1 MAYQKS
7 TSFSGFRKRTAQDD
21 SKQYKDLAKNLE
33 AENTKTLK
41 DFQTA
46 AAAQIT
52 EMGRVSKLEAAA
64 DTYELNN
71 LRKFSQELDGFL
83 DSAVKNVVKP
93 VFDAQMQE
101 GINQGIL
108 AQQGDPGALEKVR
121 LNDLQEL
128 ELEQRSN
135 KIVEETEFETE
146 RIKDKYTEDL
156 KNDLRTEYRLLNLK
170 KQNSNFARG
179 YRKGMLMEAA
189 TGWDAYRDSVLT
201 DSSNYDIQGM
211 EVEHNG
217 ERYRIGDY
225 YKIKDQEIRDKILA
239 AVQADY
245 ISKEGNGFSKFLV
258 NKHLI
263 NPVIERTNLFQQ
275 KEFQKEQVELAQ
287 ERLNDLKVKFE
298 NNFENLETDVGEAQA
313 VAVIQH
319 ALNIL
324 PSTMKMAGVEGS
336 YNQAAKAKL
345 IEMLTDKGSFL
356 YNGSLANQD
365 DQNDILDF
373 FEKPLFYVKG
383 ISKME
388 GNTMK
393 LSSLS
398 DLMAG
403 AINREQLQSAM
414 LAAQYDR
421 AAKEIEGKK
430 INLKQTLEN
439 INIQFKGDPNG
450 KALALNQVMNENYG
464 KYWAKNILSN
474 NIDGYEGLEPYDED
488 QSVQVLLELEKK
500 FNVGDEESQKYGI
513 IPLSSI
519 NLERIDPAVLA
530 AYIEDG
536 KIGDPYAKEPG
547 AYKKHAGYTESMT
560 ELAKVIFS
568 RNVGNGSLTQADAD
582 LQVENF
588 TDFISPLILST
599 ARGYVATENIT
610 LNEGL
615 DRAASYWK
623 SQLKGY
629 NGQAADGWQAG
640 GVDLEISTDGWVN
653 DSIYKTEA
661 AVIAS
666 PKTIKNKENNKLTQ
680 VAEIFNNTESPNL
693 FETKLFFD
701 KSDISYFA
709 LDNRGD
715 IHPIFHRMSIL
726 SEGGT
731 PPEVIFNQQAKLLEP
746 VTGLDLTQKWDDATQ
761 QRIDAWQELNLNEK
775 KALVSGE
782 TESFNRTIMG
792 VGFFSPYN
800 LMSSMVTT
808 DGKLP
813 LNGEEANLIL
823 NEMGLPAMK
832 FDDLLADPKLLE
844 TVLNGKIRKGLEL
857 TKDLT
862 NNDNIRVRMVAAY
875 MATGD
880 VNNWNSDDYQ
890 MFTAKVLS
898 SYKSGDTSA
907 VEPFFRKFNMNS
919 STFKVD
925 YNINENYMH
934 PEDSV
939 HNEQIANNFEG
950 ITGQLLK
957 LDAEG
962 IPEKFI
968 DVAPIETGVLSGL
981 LQRMVS
987 KNPTRILN
995 PAYVSYTNLKQNLED
1010 KKVIFQQ
1017 LEGKGNI
1024 AFGILSPALAR
1035 TLGTDRYK
1043 EVRKEADELFR
1054 NGKFIKKDDAL
1065 MYVLV
1070 QQPEFSNIAIE
1081 KYKKLSPK
1089 PFLSVEASRYN
1100 VGGDLVGNIAEEDL
1114 ITIRGLVNPFSLK
1127 QGIKNVSFDNAIGGK
1142 VKIRKDA
1149 FPDWKRFFDDAVAN
1163 GHRFGIN
1170 DGYRTNKQQAELLE
1184 EKEKKNLGK
1193 DVKEPRKSNHNAGVS
1208 LDLNWATEADYQWL
1222 LDNYKK
1228 YNLCP
1233 HTGTPTLDMNSGNNP
1248 GEIEAWHWSWDPTG
1262 SCNLER

>member
-33 AENTKTLK
+33 SENAKTIK

-46 AAAQIT
+46 AASQIT
-52 EMGRVSKLEAAA
+52 EMSRISKLEAAA
-64 DTYELNN
+64 DTYELDN
-71 LRKFSQELDGFL
+71 LRKFSKELDGFL
-83 DSAVKNVVKP
+83 DSAITNIVKP

-108 AQQGDPGALEKVR
+108 AQQGDEEALSKVR
-121 LNDLQEL
+121 LNELQEL

-135 KIVEETEFETE
+135 KIVEQTEFETD
-146 RIKDKYTEDL
+146 RIKEKYKNDL
-156 KNDLRTEYRLLNLK
+156 QNDLRTEYRLLNLK
-170 KQNSNFARG
+170 KQNGNFARG

-201 DSSNYDIQGM
+201 DSSNYDIQNM

-225 YKIKDQEIRDKILA
+225 YKIKDQEIRDKMLA
-239 AVQADY
+239 RVQSDY
-245 ISKEGNGFSKFLV
+245 IAKEGNGFSKFLV

-275 KEFQKEQVELAQ
+275 KEFQKEQVELGF
-287 ERLNDLKVKFE
+287 ERLNDLKVKIE
-298 NNFENLETDVGEAQA
+298 NNFANLETDVGEAQA
-313 VAVIQH
+313 VAVVQH

-324 PSTMKMAGVEGS
+324 PSTMKMIGVEGS
-336 YNQAAKAKL
+336 YNTAAKAKL
-345 IEMLTDKGSFL
+345 IEMITDKGSFL

-383 ISKME
+383 VSKME
-388 GNTMK
+388 GNKMV

-403 AINREQLQSAM
+403 AINREELQSAM
-414 LAAQYDR
+414 LTAQYDR

-439 INIQFKGDPNG
+439 INIQYKGQPNE

-488 QSVQVLLELEKK
+488 QSVQVLIELEKK
-500 FNVGDEESQKYGI
+500 FNVGEEKYGI

-536 KIGDPYAKEPG
+536 KIGDPYEKEPG
-547 AYKKHAGYTESMT
+547 AAAKHKAYTEDLT

-588 TDFISPLILST
+588 TDFISPLILSS

-615 DRAASYWK
+615 DLAASYWK

-629 NGQAADGWQAG
+629 NGQAADGWQPG
-640 GVDLEISTDGWVN
+640 TVDLEVGTNGWN
-653 DSIYKTEA
+653 NQSIYKTEA
-661 AVIAS
+661 VAIAS
-666 PKTIKNKENNKLTQ
+666 PKTIALRENNKLAQ
-680 VAEIFNNTESPNL
+680 VKDIFDNTESPNL

-701 KSDISYFA
+701 KNDLSYFE

-715 IHPIFHRMSIL
+715 IHPIFHRMSLL
-726 SEGGT
+726 SEGTT
-731 PPEVIFNQQAKLLEP
+731 PPEVIYNNQAKLLEKT
-746 VTGLDLTQKWDDATQ
+746 TGMKLVKEWDETVQ
-761 QRIDAWQELNLNEK
+761 QRLDAWEELNLNEK

-782 TESFNRTIMG
+782 TEGFNRTLMG

-800 LMSSMVTT
+800 LMASMVTT

-813 LNGEEANLIL
+813 LNGEEANVIL

-844 TVLNGKIRKGLEL
+844 TVLN
-857 TKDLT
+857 
-862 NNDNIRVRMVAAY
+862 
-875 MATGD
+875 
-880 VNNWNSDDYQ
+880 
-890 MFTAKVLS
+890 
-898 SYKSGDTSA
+898 
-907 VEPFFRKFNMNS
+907 
-919 STFKVD
+919 
-925 YNINENYMH
+925 
-934 PEDSV
+934 
-939 HNEQIANNFEG
+939 
-950 ITGQLLK
+950 
-957 LDAEG
+957 
-962 IPEKFI
+962 
-968 DVAPIETGVLSGL
+968 
-981 LQRMVS
+981 
-987 KNPTRILN
+987 TRL
-995 PAYVSYTNLKQNLED
+995 
-1010 KKVIFQQ
+1010 KKV
-1017 LEGKGNI
+1017 
-1024 AFGILSPALAR
+1024 
-1035 TLGTDRYK
+1035 
-1043 EVRKEADELFR
+1043 
-1054 NGKFIKKDDAL
+1054 
-1065 MYVLV
+1065 
-1070 QQPEFSNIAIE
+1070 
-1081 KYKKLSPK
+1081 
-1089 PFLSVEASRYN
+1089 
-1100 VGGDLVGNIAEEDL
+1100 
-1114 ITIRGLVNPFSLK
+1114 
-1127 QGIKNVSFDNAIGGK
+1127 
-1142 VKIRKDA
+1142 
-1149 FPDWKRFFDDAVAN
+1149 
-1163 GHRFGIN
+1163 
-1170 DGYRTNKQQAELLE
+1170 
-1184 EKEKKNLGK
+1184 
-1193 DVKEPRKSNHNAGVS
+1193 
-1208 LDLNWATEADYQWL
+1208 
-1222 LDNYKK
+1222 
-1228 YNLCP
+1228 
-1233 HTGTPTLDMNSGNNP
+1233 
-1248 GEIEAWHWSWDPTG
+1248 
-1262 SCNLER
+1262 

>member
-7 TSFSGFRKRTAQDD
+7 TSFSGFRKRTAQDN

-33 AENTKTLK
+33 KENTKTLK

-52 EMGRVSKLEAAA
+52 EMGRISKLEAAA

-71 LRKFSQELDGFL
+71 LRKFSKELDGFL
-83 DSAVKNVVKP
+83 DSAIKNVVKP
-93 VFDAQMQE
+93 VFDAQMQD

-108 AQQGDPGALEKVR
+108 AQQGDEEALSKVR
-121 LNDLQEL
+121 LNELQEL

-135 KIVEETEFETE
+135 QIVEETEFKTE
-146 RIKDKYTEDL
+146 QIKEKYKEDL

-201 DSSNYDIQGM
+201 NSSDFDIQNM

-225 YKIKDQEIRDKILA
+225 YKIKDQEIRDKMLA
-239 AVQADY
+239 AVQSDY
-245 ISKEGNGFSKFLV
+245 IAKEGNGFSKFLV

-263 NPVIERTNLFQQ
+263 NPIIERTNLFQQ
-275 KEFQKEQVELAQ
+275 KEFQKEQVELGF
-287 ERLNDLKVKFE
+287 ERINDLKVKFE
-298 NNFENLETDVGEAQA
+298 NNFANLETDVGEAQA
-313 VAVIQH
+313 VAVVQH

-324 PSTMKMAGVEGS
+324 PSTMKMIGVEGS
-336 YNQAAKAKL
+336 YNAAAKAKL
-345 IEMLTDKGSFL
+345 IEMITDKGSFL

-383 ISKME
+383 VSKME

-414 LAAQYDR
+414 LTAQYDR
-421 AAKEIEGKK
+421 SAKEIEGKK

-439 INIQFKGDPNG
+439 INIQFKGNPEG

-464 KYWAKNILSN
+464 KYWAKTILSN

-488 QSVQVLLELEKK
+488 QSVQVLLALEKK
-500 FNVGDEESQKYGI
+500 YNVGTEKNQKYGI

-530 AYIEDG
+530 AYIEDE
-536 KIGDPYAKEPG
+536 KIGDPYKNEPG
-547 AYKKHAGYTESMT
+547 AYAKHQGHTEDLT
-560 ELAKVIFS
+560 TAAKVIFS
-568 RNVGNGSLTQADAD
+568 KNVGNGSLTQVEAD

-588 TDFISPLILST
+588 TDFISPLILSE
-599 ARGYVATENIT
+599 ARKYVANMDMT
-610 LNEGL
+610 LNEAL
-615 DRAASYWK
+615 DQSARYWK

-629 NGQAADGWQAG
+629 NGETIDGWVKG
-640 GVDLEISTDGWVN
+640 DVDLEVGVNGWEN
-653 DSIYKTEA
+653 DSIYSSKA
-661 AVIAS
+661 KPILS
-666 PKTIKNKENNKLTQ
+666 GDDIIKKSQNKLSQ
-680 VAEIFNNTESPNL
+680 VTEIFNNTESPNL
-693 FETKLFFD
+693 FSKQLFFD
-701 KSDISYFA
+701 KNDLAYFA
-709 LDNRGD
+709 LNNEGEL
-715 IHPIFHRMSIL
+715 HPIFHKMSL
-726 SEGGT
+726 VSEGT
-731 PPEVIFNQQAKLLEP
+731 MPAELIYNEQARLLEP
-746 VTGLDLTQKWDDATQ
+746 IAGVPLVKKWDEATQ
-761 QRIDAWQELNLNEK
+761 QRLDAWEELDLNQK

-800 LMSSMVTT
+800 LMSSLVTT

-813 LNGEEANLIL
+813 LNGEEANVIL

-832 FDDLLADPKLLE
+832 FEDLLADPKLLE

-862 NNDNIRVRMVAAY
+862 NNDNIRIRMVAAY

-880 VNNWNSDDYQ
+880 VNNWNSTDYR
-890 MFTAKVLS
+890 MFTSKVLS

-907 VEPFFRKFNMNS
+907 VEPFFKNFNINS
-919 STFKVD
+919 SVFKVD
-925 YNINENYMH
+925 YNINETYIH

-939 HNEQIANNFEG
+939 HNEQPADSFESILEQIA
-950 ITGQLLK
+950 K

-962 IPEKFI
+962 IPPKFI
-968 DVAPIETGVLSGL
+968 PITPVQVGPVSGL
-981 LQRMVS
+981 LQRMIT
-987 KNPTRILN
+987 KKPTHVIN
-995 PAYVSYTNLKQNLED
+995 PAYTSYINLKQELED
-1010 KKVIFQQ
+1010 KKVIYQQ

-1024 AFGILSPALAR
+1024 SVGILSPALAR
-1035 TLGTDRYK
+1035 TFGTDRYK
-1043 EVRKEADELFR
+1043 EIREEASELFKR
-1054 NGKFIKKDDAL
+1054 GRFNTHDKAL
-1065 MYVLV
+1065 MHVLV
-1070 QQPEFSNIAIE
+1070 QQPEFANLNIAG
-1081 KYKKLSPK
+1081 KYLKSLDMT
-1089 PFLSVEASRYN
+1089 LSVDASRYD
-1100 VGGDLVGNIAEEDL
+1100 VGGDLVGNIAKEDL
-1114 ITIRGLVNPFSLK
+1114 IGIRGIPNAFDK
-1127 QGIKNVSFDNAIGGK
+1127 TQGVVF
-1142 VKIRKDA
+1142 IRKDA
-1149 FPDWKRFFDDAVAN
+1149 YPDWYRFFQDANAD
-1163 GHRFGIN
+1163 GHKFGIN
-1170 DGYRTNKQQAELLE
+1170 DGYRTNKQQAKLLE
-1184 EKEKKNLGK
+1184 EKEKKNLEK
-1193 DVKEPRKSNHNAGVS
+1193 DVKEPGKSNHNAGVS
-1208 LDLNWATEADYQWL
+1208 LDLDWATEADYQWL

-1233 HTGTPTLDMNSGNNP
+1233 HTGTPTSDMNSGNNA

>member
-7 TSFSGFRKRTAQDD
+7 TSFSGFKKRIAKDD
-21 SKQYKDLAKNLE
+21 SKQFKDLAKNLE
-33 AENTKTLK
+33 KENTKSVK
-41 DFQTA
+41 DFQTSA
-46 AAAQIT
+46 ASQIT

-71 LRKFSQELDGFL
+71 LRKFSKELDGFL
-83 DSAVKNVVKP
+83 DSGVKNVVKP
-93 VFDAQMQE
+93 VFDAEMQD
-101 GINQGIL
+101 GINQGIM
-108 AQQGDPGALEKVR
+108 ANQGDEEALKNVR

-135 KIVEETEFETE
+135 KIVEETEFRTE
-146 RIKDKYTEDL
+146 QIKEKYENDL

-170 KQNSNFARG
+170 KQNGNFARG

-201 DSSNYDIQGM
+201 DSSDYDIQGM

-225 YKIKDQEIRDKILA
+225 YKIKDQEIRDKMLA
-239 AVQADY
+239 AVQSDY
-245 ISKEGNGFSKFLV
+245 IAKEGNGFSKFLV

-287 ERLNDLKVKFE
+287 ERINDLKVKFE
-298 NNFENLETDVGEAQA
+298 VNFAELETDIGQA
-313 VAVIQH
+313 KAVSVVQH

-365 DQNDILDF
+365 DQNDILNF
-373 FEKPLFYVKG
+373 FDEPLFYVKG
-383 ISKME
+383 VSKME

-464 KYWAKNILSN
+464 KYWAKSILSN

-488 QSVQVLLELEKK
+488 QSVQVLLGLEKK
-500 FNVGDEESQKYGI
+500 FNVGDEQSQKYGI

-547 AYKKHAGYTESMT
+547 AYKKHAGYTDDLT
-560 ELAKVIFS
+560 ALAKVVFS
-568 RNVGNGSLTQADAD
+568 NNVGNGSLTQADAD

-599 ARGYVATENIT
+599 ARGYVATEDIT

-615 DRAASYWK
+615 DKAASYWK
-623 SQLKGY
+623 SQLKGW
-629 NGQAADGWQAG
+629 NGKGGDGWQG
-640 GVDLEISTDGWVN
+640 GDVNLTVGTEGWEN
-653 DSIYKTEA
+653 QSIYKTEA

-666 PKTIKNKENNKLTQ
+666 PKTIALRENNKLSQ
-680 VAEIFNNTESPNL
+680 IKDIFDNVESPNL

-701 KSDISYFA
+701 KSDLSYFT

-715 IHPIFHRMSIL
+715 IHPIFHRMSLL
-726 SEGGT
+726 SEGTT
-731 PPEVIFNQQAKLLEP
+731 PAEVIYNNQAKLLEP
-746 VTGLDLTQKWDDATQ
+746 VVGMKLVKEWDETIQ
-761 QRIDAWQELNLNEK
+761 NRLNAWEELNLNEK

-782 TESFNRTIMG
+782 TEGFNRTLVG

-813 LNGEEANLIL
+813 LNGEEANIIL

-832 FDDLLADPKLLE
+832 FEDLLADPKLLE

-862 NNDNIRVRMVAAY
+862 NNDNIRIRMVASY

-880 VNNWNSDDYQ
+880 VNNWNSDQYQ

-907 VEPFFRKFNMNS
+907 VEPFFKNFNINS
-919 STFKVD
+919 SVFKVD
-925 YNINENYMH
+925 YNINENYIH
-934 PEDSV
+934 AEDSV
-939 HNEQIANNFEG
+939 HNEQPSNSFEG
-950 ITGQLLK
+950 ITEQLLK
-957 LDAEG
+957 LDTEG
-962 IPEKFI
+962 VPSQFI
-968 DVAPIETGVLSGL
+968 DVAPIETGVVSGL
-981 LQRMVS
+981 LQRMIS

-995 PAYVSYTNLKQNLED
+995 PAYVSYTNLKQQLED
-1010 KKVIFQQ
+1010 KKAIFQQ

-1024 AFGILSPALAR
+1024 SVGLLFPALSR
-1035 TLGTDRYK
+1035 TFGTDRYK
-1043 EVRKEADELFR
+1043 EIRREASELFKR
-1054 NGKFIKKDDAL
+1054 GRFNTHDKAL
-1065 MYVLV
+1065 MHVLV
-1070 QQPEFSNIAIE
+1070 QQPEFANLNIAG
-1081 KYKKLSPK
+1081 KYLKSLDMKLTVDSK
-1089 PFLSVEASRYN
+1089 RYD
-1100 VGGDLVGNIAEEDL
+1100 VGGDLVGNIAKEDL
-1114 ITIRGLVNPFSLK
+1114 VGIRGIPNAFDK
-1127 QGIKNVSFDNAIGGK
+1127 TQGRVF
-1142 VKIRKDA
+1142 IRKDA
-1149 FPDWKRFFDDAVAN
+1149 YSDWYNFFQDANAD
-1163 GHRFGIN
+1163 GHKFGIN
-1170 DGYRTNKQQAELLE
+1170 DGYRTNKQQAQLL
-1184 EKEKKNLGK
+1184 KEKKQKNLEK
-1193 DVKEPRKSNHNAGVS
+1193 DVKEPGKSNHNAGVS
-1208 LDLNWATEADYQWL
+1208 LDLDWATEADYQWL

-1233 HTGTPTLDMNSGNNP
+1233 HTGTPTSDMNSGNNA

>member
-7 TSFSGFRKRTAQDD
+7 TSFSGFRKRTAQDN

-33 AENTKTLK
+33 SENTKTLK

-52 EMGRVSKLEAAA
+52 EMGRISKLEAAA

-71 LRKFSQELDGFL
+71 LRKFSKELDGFL
-83 DSAVKNVVKP
+83 DSSIKNVVKP
-93 VFDAQMQE
+93 VFDAQMQD

-108 AQQGDPGALEKVR
+108 AQQGDEEALSKVR
-121 LNDLQEL
+121 LNELQEL

-146 RIKDKYTEDL
+146 RIKEKYKEDL

-170 KQNSNFARG
+170 KQNGNFARG

-201 DSSNYDIQGM
+201 NSSDYDIQDM

-225 YKIKDQEIRDKILA
+225 YKIKDQDIRDKMLA
-239 AVQADY
+239 AVQSDY
-245 ISKEGNGFSKFLV
+245 IAKEGNGFSKFLV

-263 NPVIERTNLFQQ
+263 NPIIERTNLFQQ
-275 KEFQKEQVELAQ
+275 KEFQKEQVELGV
-287 ERLNDLKVKFE
+287 ERINDLKVKFE
-298 NNFENLETDVGEAQA
+298 NNFANLETDVGQAQA
-313 VAVIQH
+313 VAVVQH

-324 PSTMKMAGVEGS
+324 PSTMKMIGVEGS
-336 YNQAAKAKL
+336 YNAAAKAKL
-345 IEMLTDKGSFL
+345 IEMITDKGSFL

-383 ISKME
+383 VSKME

-421 AAKEIEGKK
+421 ASKEIEGKK

-439 INIQFKGDPNG
+439 INIQFKGEPNA

-464 KYWAKNILSN
+464 KYWAKTILSN
-474 NIDGYEGLEPYDED
+474 NIDGYKGLEPYNED
-488 QSVQVLLELEKK
+488 QSVQKLLELEKK
-500 FNVGDEESQKYGI
+500 FNVGDEKDQKYGI

-547 AYKKHAGYTESMT
+547 AAAKHKGYTEDLT
-560 ELAKVIFS
+560 TLADAIFS
-568 RNVGNGSLTQADAD
+568 RNVGNGSLTEKDAE

-588 TDFISPLILST
+588 SDFISPLILST
-599 ARGYVATENIT
+599 ARGYVATKNIT

-615 DRAASYWK
+615 DLAASYWK

-629 NGQAADGWQAG
+629 NGEAADGWEKG
-640 GVDLEISTDGWVN
+640 TVDLEIGTNGWN
-653 DSIYKTEA
+653 NQSIYKTEA
-661 AVIAS
+661 SAIAS
-666 PKTIKNKENNKLTQ
+666 PKSLEIKENNKLAQ
-680 VAEIFNNTESPNL
+680 VKDIFDNTESPNL

-701 KSDISYFA
+701 KNDLSYFE

-715 IHPIFHRMSIL
+715 IHPIFHRMSLL
-726 SEGGT
+726 SEGTT
-731 PPEVIFNQQAKLLEP
+731 PPEVIYNNQAKLLEKI
-746 VTGLDLTQKWDDATQ
+746 TGMKLVKEWDEATQ
-761 QRIDAWQELNLNEK
+761 NRLNAWEELNLNEK

-782 TESFNRTIMG
+782 TEGFNRVIMG

-813 LNGEEANLIL
+813 LNGEEANVIL

-832 FDDLLADPKLLE
+832 FEDLLADPKLLE

-862 NNDNIRVRMVAAY
+862 NNDNIRIRMVAAY

-907 VEPFFRKFNMNS
+907 VEPFFKNFNINS
-919 STFKVD
+919 SVFKVD
-925 YNINENYMH
+925 YNINETYMH
-934 PEDSV
+934 PEESV
-939 HNEQIANNFEG
+939 HNEQPANSFEG
-950 ITGQLLK
+950 VTEQLLK

-962 IPEKFI
+962 IPPQFI
-968 DVAPIETGVLSGL
+968 DIAPIETGPISGL
-981 LQRMVS
+981 IQRMVS
-987 KNPTRILN
+987 KNPTRLIN
-995 PAYVSYTNLKQNLED
+995 PAYTSYIKLKQELED
-1010 KKVIFQQ
+1010 KQVIYQQ

-1024 AFGILSPALAR
+1024 VVGVLNGALSR
-1035 TLGTDRYK
+1035 TLGK
-1043 EVRKEADELFR
+1043 EKFQEIREEADELFR
-1054 NGKFIKKDDAL
+1054 RGRFVTKDKAL
-1065 MYVLV
+1065 MHVLV
-1070 QQPEFSNIAIE
+1070 QQPEFANLNIAG
-1081 KYKKLSPK
+1081 KYLKSLDMT
-1089 PFLSVEASRYN
+1089 LSVDAKRYD
-1100 VGGDLVGNIAEEDL
+1100 VGGDLTGNIAKEDL
-1114 ITIRGLVNPFSLK
+1114 VGIRGFPNAFDK
-1127 QGIKNVSFDNAIGGK
+1127 TQGTVF
-1142 VKIRKDA
+1142 IRKDA
-1149 FPDWKRFFDDAVAN
+1149 YPDWYRFFQDANAD
-1163 GHRFGIN
+1163 GHKFGIN
-1170 DGYRTNKQQAELLE
+1170 DGYRTNKQQAKLLK
-1184 EKEKKNLGK
+1184 EKEKKNLEK
-1193 DVKEPRKSNHNAGVS
+1193 DVKEPGKSNHNAGVS
-1208 LDLNWATEADYQWL
+1208 LDLDWATEADYQWL

-1233 HTGTPTLDMNSGNNP
+1233 HTGTPTSDMNSGNNA

>member
-33 AENTKTLK
+33 SENAKTIK

-46 AAAQIT
+46 AASQIT
-52 EMGRVSKLEAAA
+52 EMSRISKLEAAA
-64 DTYELNN
+64 DTYELDN
-71 LRKFSQELDGFL
+71 LRKFSKELDGFL
-83 DSAVKNVVKP
+83 DSAITNIVKP

-108 AQQGDPGALEKVR
+108 AQQGDEEALSKVR
-121 LNDLQEL
+121 LNELQEL

-135 KIVEETEFETE
+135 KIVEQTEFETD
-146 RIKDKYTEDL
+146 RIKEKYKNDL
-156 KNDLRTEYRLLNLK
+156 QNDLRTEYRLLNLK
-170 KQNSNFARG
+170 KQNGNFARG

-201 DSSNYDIQGM
+201 DSSNYDIQNM

-225 YKIKDQEIRDKILA
+225 YKIKDQEIRDKMLA
-239 AVQADY
+239 RVQSDY
-245 ISKEGNGFSKFLV
+245 IAKEGNGFSKFLV

-275 KEFQKEQVELAQ
+275 KEFQKEQVELGF
-287 ERLNDLKVKFE
+287 ERLNDLKVKIE
-298 NNFENLETDVGEAQA
+298 NNFANLETDVGEAQA
-313 VAVIQH
+313 VAVVQH

-324 PSTMKMAGVEGS
+324 PSTMKMIGVEGS
-336 YNQAAKAKL
+336 YNTAAKAKL
-345 IEMLTDKGSFL
+345 IEMITDKGSFL

-383 ISKME
+383 VSKME
-388 GNTMK
+388 GNKMV

-403 AINREQLQSAM
+403 AINREELQSAM
-414 LAAQYDR
+414 LTAQYDR

-439 INIQFKGDPNG
+439 INIQYKGQPNE

-488 QSVQVLLELEKK
+488 QSVQVLIELEKK
-500 FNVGDEESQKYGI
+500 FNVGEEKYGI

-536 KIGDPYAKEPG
+536 KIGDPYEKEPG
-547 AYKKHAGYTESMT
+547 AAAKHKAYTEDLT

-588 TDFISPLILST
+588 TDFISPLILSS

-615 DRAASYWK
+615 DLAASYWK

-629 NGQAADGWQAG
+629 NGQAADGWQPG
-640 GVDLEISTDGWVN
+640 TVDLEVGTNGWN
-653 DSIYKTEA
+653 NQSIYKTEA
-661 AVIAS
+661 VAIAS
-666 PKTIKNKENNKLTQ
+666 PKTIALRENNKLAQ
-680 VAEIFNNTESPNL
+680 VKDIFDNTESPNL

-701 KSDISYFA
+701 KNDLSYFE

-715 IHPIFHRMSIL
+715 IHPIFHRMSLL
-726 SEGGT
+726 SEGTT
-731 PPEVIFNQQAKLLEP
+731 PPEVIYNNQAKLLEKT
-746 VTGLDLTQKWDDATQ
+746 TGMKLVKEWDETVQ
-761 QRIDAWQELNLNEK
+761 QRLDAWEELNLNEK

-782 TESFNRTIMG
+782 TEGFNRTLMG

-800 LMSSMVTT
+800 LMASMVTT

-813 LNGEEANLIL
+813 LNGEEANVIL

-832 FDDLLADPKLLE
+832 FEDLLADPKLLE

-862 NNDNIRVRMVAAY
+862 NNDNIRIRMVASY

-907 VEPFFRKFNMNS
+907 VEPFFKKFNINS
-919 STFKVD
+919 SIFKVD
-925 YNINENYMH
+925 YNINEDYIH
-934 PEDSV
+934 PEESV
-939 HNEQIANNFEG
+939 HNEQPANSFEG
-950 ITGQLLK
+950 ITDQLLR

-968 DVAPIETGVLSGL
+968 ELSRIETGVVSGL

-987 KNPTRILN
+987 KNPTRVLN
-995 PAYVSYTNLKQNLED
+995 PAYVSYNKLKQELED
-1010 KKVIFQQ
+1010 KQVIFQQ

-1043 EVRKEADELFR
+1043 EVRKEADELFN
-1054 NGKFIKKDDAL
+1054 NGKFITKDKAL

-1089 PFLSVEASRYN
+1089 SFLSVEASRYN

-1149 FPDWKRFFDDAVAN
+1149 FPDWKRFFDDAIAN

-1170 DGYRTNKQQAELLE
+1170 DGYRTNKQQAKLLE

-1193 DVKEPRKSNHNAGVS
+1193 DVKEPGKSNHNAGVS

-1233 HTGTPTLDMNSGNNP
+1233 HTGTPTSDMNSGNNP

>member
-33 AENTKTLK
+33 KENTKTLK

-71 LRKFSQELDGFL
+71 LRKFSKELDGFL
-83 DSAVKNVVKP
+83 DSTIQNVVKP
-93 VFDAQMQE
+93 VFDAQMQD

-108 AQQGDPGALEKVR
+108 AQQGDEEALSKVR

-146 RIKDKYTEDL
+146 RIKEKYKEDL

-170 KQNSNFARG
+170 KQNGNFARG

-225 YKIKDQEIRDKILA
+225 YKIKDQEIRDKMLA

-245 ISKEGNGFSKFLV
+245 IAKEGNGFSKFLV

-287 ERLNDLKVKFE
+287 ERINDLKVKFE
-298 NNFENLETDVGEAQA
+298 VNFENLETDVGQAQA
-313 VAVIQH
+313 VAVVQH

-345 IEMLTDKGSFL
+345 IEMITDKGSFL

-383 ISKME
+383 VSKME

-421 AAKEIEGKK
+421 AGKEIEGKK

-488 QSVQVLLELEKK
+488 QSVQKLLELEKK
-500 FNVGDEESQKYGI
+500 FNVGDEKYGI

-536 KIGDPYAKEPG
+536 KVGDPYAKEPG
-547 AYKKHAGYTESMT
+547 AAAKHKGYTEDLT
-560 ELAKVIFS
+560 ALANVIFS
-568 RNVGNGSLTQADAD
+568 RNVGNGSLTEKDAE

-615 DRAASYWK
+615 DKAASYWK

-629 NGQAADGWQAG
+629 NGEAADGWQAG
-640 GVDLEISTDGWVN
+640 TVDLEIGTNGWN
-653 DSIYKTEA
+653 NQSIYKTEA
-661 AVIAS
+661 SAIAS
-666 PKTIKNKENNKLTQ
+666 PKSLELKENNKLAQ
-680 VAEIFNNTESPNL
+680 VKDIFDNTESPNL

-701 KSDISYFA
+701 KNDLSYFE

-715 IHPIFHRMSIL
+715 IHPIFHRMSLL
-726 SEGGT
+726 SEGTT
-731 PPEVIFNQQAKLLEP
+731 PPEVIYNNQAKLLEKI
-746 VTGLDLTQKWDDATQ
+746 TGMKLVKEWDEATQ
-761 QRIDAWQELNLNEK
+761 NRLNAWEELNLNEK

-782 TESFNRTIMG
+782 TEGFNRVIMG

-813 LNGEEANLIL
+813 LNAEEANVIL

-832 FDDLLADPKLLE
+832 FEDLLADPKLLE

-862 NNDNIRVRMVAAY
+862 NNDNIRIRMVAAY

-907 VEPFFRKFNMNS
+907 VEPFFKNFNINS
-919 STFKVD
+919 SVFKVD
-925 YNINENYMH
+925 YNINENYIH
-934 PEDSV
+934 AEDSV
-939 HNEQIANNFEG
+939 HNEQPANNFEG
-950 ITGQLLK
+950 ILEQISK

-962 IPEKFI
+962 IPTQFI
-968 DVAPIETGVLSGL
+968 DVAPIETGVISGL

-987 KNPTRILN
+987 KNPTRVLN
-995 PAYVSYTNLKQNLED
+995 PAYVSYTKLKQELED

-1024 AFGILSPALAR
+1024 SFGILSPALAR

-1043 EVRKEADELFR
+1043 EVRKEADELFN
-1054 NGKFIKKDDAL
+1054 NGKFITKDKAL

-1089 PFLSVEASRYN
+1089 SFLSVEASRYN

-1149 FPDWKRFFDDAVAN
+1149 FPDWKRFFDDAIAN

-1170 DGYRTNKQQAELLE
+1170 DGYRTNKQQAELLQ
-1184 EKEKKNLGK
+1184 EKKDKNLEK
-1193 DVKEPRKSNHNAGVS
+1193 DVKEPGKSNHNAGVS

-1233 HTGTPTLDMNSGNNP
+1233 HTGTPTSDMNSGNNA

>member
-383 ISKME
+383 VSKME

-488 QSVQVLLELEKK
+488 QSVQVLLGLEKK
-500 FNVGDEESQKYGI
+500 FNVGEEKYGI

-547 AYKKHAGYTESMT
+547 AYTKHSGYTDDLT
-560 ELAKVIFS
+560 NLAKVIFS
-568 RNVGNGSLTQADAD
+568 RNVGNGSLTQTDAD

-599 ARGYVATENIT
+599 ARGYVATEDIT

-615 DRAASYWK
+615 DKAASYWK
-623 SQLKGY
+623 SQLKGW
-629 NGQAADGWQAG
+629 NGQGGDGWQAG
-640 GVDLEISTDGWVN
+640 TVNLEVGTEGWMN
-653 DSIYKTEA
+653 QSIYRTEA
-661 AVIAS
+661 AAIAS
-666 PKTIKNKENNKLTQ
+666 PKTIALRENNKLSQ
-680 VAEIFNNTESPNL
+680 VKGIFDNTESPNL

-701 KSDISYFA
+701 KSDLSYFD

-715 IHPIFHRMSIL
+715 IHPIFHRMSLL
-726 SEGGT
+726 SEGTT
-731 PPEVIFNQQAKLLEP
+731 PAEVIYNQQAKLLEK
-746 VTGLDLTQKWDDATQ
+746 VTGLNLVKEWDEATQ
-761 QRIDAWQELNLNEK
+761 NRLNAWEELNLNEK

-782 TESFNRTIMG
+782 TEGFNRTLMG
-792 VGFFSPYN
+792 VGFLSPYN
-800 LMSSMVTT
+800 LMSSMVTV
-808 DGKLP
+808 DSQLP
-813 LNGEEANLIL
+813 LNAEEANVIL

-907 VEPFFRKFNMNS
+907 VEPFFRKFNINS

-968 DVAPIETGVLSGL
+968 DVAPIETGVVSGL

-1054 NGKFIKKDDAL
+1054 RGRFTNKDQAL
-1065 MYVLV
+1065 IHVLI
-1070 QQPEFSNIAIE
+1070 QQPEFANLNIAG
-1081 KYKKLSPK
+1081 KYLKNLDNKLTVDSK
-1089 PFLSVEASRYN
+1089 RYD
-1100 VGGDLVGNIAEEDL
+1100 VGGDLVGNIVKEDL
-1114 ITIRGLVNPFSLK
+1114 IGIRGFPNAFDK
-1127 QGIKNVSFDNAIGGK
+1127 TQGRVF
-1142 VKIRKDA
+1142 IRKDA
-1149 FPDWKRFFDDAVAN
+1149 YPDWYRFFQDAYEN
-1163 GHRFGIN
+1163 GHKFGIN
-1170 DGYRTNKQQAELLE
+1170 DGYRTNKQQAKLLE

-1193 DVKEPRKSNHNAGVS
+1193 DVKEPGKSNHNAGVS
-1208 LDLNWATEADYQWL
+1208 LDLDWATEADYQWL

-1233 HTGTPTLDMNSGNNP
+1233 HTGTPTSDMNSGNNP

>member
-33 AENTKTLK
+33 SENAKTIK

-46 AAAQIT
+46 AASQIT
-52 EMGRVSKLEAAA
+52 EMSRISKLEAAA
-64 DTYELNN
+64 DTYELDN
-71 LRKFSQELDGFL
+71 LRKFSKELDGFL
-83 DSAVKNVVKP
+83 DSAITNIVKP

-108 AQQGDPGALEKVR
+108 AQQGDEEALSKVR
-121 LNDLQEL
+121 LNELQEL

-135 KIVEETEFETE
+135 KIVEQTEFETD
-146 RIKDKYTEDL
+146 RIKEKYKNDL
-156 KNDLRTEYRLLNLK
+156 QNDLRTEYRLLNLK
-170 KQNSNFARG
+170 KQNGNFARG

-201 DSSNYDIQGM
+201 DSSNYDIQNM

-225 YKIKDQEIRDKILA
+225 YKIKDQEIRDKMLA
-239 AVQADY
+239 RVQSDY
-245 ISKEGNGFSKFLV
+245 IAKEGNGFSKFLV

-275 KEFQKEQVELAQ
+275 KEFQKEQVELGF
-287 ERLNDLKVKFE
+287 ERLNDLKVKIE
-298 NNFENLETDVGEAQA
+298 NNFANLETDVGEAQA
-313 VAVIQH
+313 VAVVQH

-324 PSTMKMAGVEGS
+324 PSTMKMIGVEGS
-336 YNQAAKAKL
+336 YNTAAKAKL
-345 IEMLTDKGSFL
+345 IEMITDKGSFL

-383 ISKME
+383 VSKME
-388 GNTMK
+388 GNKMV

-403 AINREQLQSAM
+403 AINREELQSAM
-414 LAAQYDR
+414 LTAQYDR

-439 INIQFKGDPNG
+439 INIQYKGQPNE

-488 QSVQVLLELEKK
+488 QSVQVLIELEKK
-500 FNVGDEESQKYGI
+500 FNVGEEKYGI

-536 KIGDPYAKEPG
+536 KIGDPYEKEPG
-547 AYKKHAGYTESMT
+547 AAAKHKAYTEDLT

-588 TDFISPLILST
+588 TDFISPLILSS

-615 DRAASYWK
+615 DLAASYWK

-629 NGQAADGWQAG
+629 NGQAADGWQPG
-640 GVDLEISTDGWVN
+640 TVDLEVGTNGWN
-653 DSIYKTEA
+653 NQSIYKTEA
-661 AVIAS
+661 VAIAS
-666 PKTIKNKENNKLTQ
+666 PKTIALRENNKLAQ
-680 VAEIFNNTESPNL
+680 VKDIFDNTESPNL

-701 KSDISYFA
+701 KNDLSYFE

-715 IHPIFHRMSIL
+715 IHPIFHRMSLL
-726 SEGGT
+726 SEGTT
-731 PPEVIFNQQAKLLEP
+731 PPEVIYNNQAKLLEKT
-746 VTGLDLTQKWDDATQ
+746 TGMKLVKEWDETVQ
-761 QRIDAWQELNLNEK
+761 QRLDAWEELNLNEK

-782 TESFNRTIMG
+782 TEGFNRTLMG

-800 LMSSMVTT
+800 LMASMVTT

-813 LNGEEANLIL
+813 LNGEEANVIL

-844 TVLNGKIRKGLEL
+844 TVLNTKIKKGLEL

-862 NNDNIRVRMVAAY
+862 NNDNIRIRMVASY

-907 VEPFFRKFNMNS
+907 VEPFFKKFNINS
-919 STFKVD
+919 SIFKVD
-925 YNINENYMH
+925 YNINEDYIH
-934 PEDSV
+934 PEESV
-939 HNEQIANNFEG
+939 HNEQPANSFEG
-950 ITGQLLK
+950 ITDQLLR

-968 DVAPIETGVLSGL
+968 ELSRIETGVVSGL

-987 KNPTRILN
+987 KNPTRVLN
-995 PAYVSYTNLKQNLED
+995 PAYVSYNKLKQELED
-1010 KKVIFQQ
+1010 KQVIFQQ

-1043 EVRKEADELFR
+1043 EVRKEADELFN
-1054 NGKFIKKDDAL
+1054 NGKFITKDKAL

-1089 PFLSVEASRYN
+1089 SFLSVEASRYN

-1149 FPDWKRFFDDAVAN
+1149 FPDWKRFFDDAIAN

-1170 DGYRTNKQQAELLE
+1170 DGYRTNKQQAKLLE

-1193 DVKEPRKSNHNAGVS
+1193 DVKEPGKSNHNAGVS
-1208 LDLNWATEADYQWL
+1208 LDLDWATEADYQWL

-1233 HTGTPTLDMNSGNNP
+1233 HTGTPTSDMNSGNNP

>member
-488 QSVQVLLELEKK
+488 QSVQVLLGLEKK
-500 FNVGDEESQKYGI
+500 FNVGEEKYGI

-547 AYKKHAGYTESMT
+547 AYTKHSGYTDDLT
-560 ELAKVIFS
+560 NLAKVIFS

-599 ARGYVATENIT
+599 ARGYVATEDIT

-615 DRAASYWK
+615 DKAASYWK
-623 SQLKGY
+623 SQLKGW
-629 NGQAADGWQAG
+629 NGQGGDGWQAG
-640 GVDLEISTDGWVN
+640 TVNLEVGTEGWMN
-653 DSIYKTEA
+653 QSIYRTEA
-661 AVIAS
+661 AAIAS
-666 PKTIKNKENNKLTQ
+666 PKTIALRENNKLSQ
-680 VAEIFNNTESPNL
+680 VKGIFDNTESPNL

-701 KSDISYFA
+701 KSDLSYFD

-715 IHPIFHRMSIL
+715 IHPIFHRMSLL
-726 SEGGT
+726 SEGTT
-731 PPEVIFNQQAKLLEP
+731 PAEVIYNQQAKLLEK
-746 VTGLDLTQKWDDATQ
+746 VTGLNLVKEWDEATQ
-761 QRIDAWQELNLNEK
+761 NRLNAWEELNLNEK

-782 TESFNRTIMG
+782 TEGFNRTLMG
-792 VGFFSPYN
+792 VGFLSPYN
-800 LMSSMVTT
+800 LMSSMVTV
-808 DGKLP
+808 DSQLP
-813 LNGEEANLIL
+813 LNAEEANVIL

-968 DVAPIETGVLSGL
+968 DVAPIETGVVSGL

-1043 EVRKEADELFR
+1043 EVREEADELFR
-1054 NGKFIKKDDAL
+1054 RGRFTNKDQAL
-1065 MYVLV
+1065 IHVLI
-1070 QQPEFSNIAIE
+1070 QQPEFANLNIAG
-1081 KYKKLSPK
+1081 KYLKNLDNKLTVDSK
-1089 PFLSVEASRYN
+1089 RYD
-1100 VGGDLVGNIAEEDL
+1100 VGGDLVGNIVKEDL
-1114 ITIRGLVNPFSLK
+1114 IGIRGFPNAFDK
-1127 QGIKNVSFDNAIGGK
+1127 TQGRVF
-1142 VKIRKDA
+1142 IRKDA
-1149 FPDWKRFFDDAVAN
+1149 YPDWYRFFQDAYEN
-1163 GHRFGIN
+1163 GHKFGIN
-1170 DGYRTNKQQAELLE
+1170 DGYRTNKQQAKLLE

-1193 DVKEPRKSNHNAGVS
+1193 DVKEPGKSNHNAGVS
-1208 LDLNWATEADYQWL
+1208 LDLDWATEADYQWL

-1233 HTGTPTLDMNSGNNP
+1233 HTGTPTSDMNSGNNP

>member
-7 TSFSGFRKRTAQDD
+7 TSFSGFRKRTAKDD

-33 AENTKTLK
+33 KENTKTLK

-71 LRKFSQELDGFL
+71 LRKFSKELDGFL
-83 DSAVKNVVKP
+83 DSTIQNVVKP
-93 VFDAQMQE
+93 VFDAQMQD

-108 AQQGDPGALEKVR
+108 AQQGDEEALSKVR

-146 RIKDKYTEDL
+146 RIKEKYKEDL

-170 KQNSNFARG
+170 KQNGNFARG

-225 YKIKDQEIRDKILA
+225 YKIKDQEIRDKMLA

-245 ISKEGNGFSKFLV
+245 IAKEGNGFSKFLV

-263 NPVIERTNLFQQ
+263 NPIIVRTNLFQQ

-298 NNFENLETDVGEAQA
+298 TNFENLETDIGQAQA
-313 VAVIQH
+313 VAVVQH

-336 YNQAAKAKL
+336 YNQAAKAEL
-345 IEMLTDKGSFL
+345 IKMLTDKGSFL

-383 ISKME
+383 VSKME

-421 AAKEIEGKK
+421 AGKEIEGKK

-488 QSVQVLLELEKK
+488 QSVQKLLELEKK
-500 FNVGDEESQKYGI
+500 FNVGDEKYGI

-536 KIGDPYAKEPG
+536 KVGDPYAKEPG
-547 AYKKHAGYTESMT
+547 AAKKHAGYTEDLT
-560 ELAKVIFS
+560 ALAKVIFS

-615 DRAASYWK
+615 DKAASYWK

-629 NGQAADGWQAG
+629 NGEAADGWQAG
-640 GVDLEISTDGWVN
+640 TVDLEIGTNGWN
-653 DSIYKTEA
+653 NQSIYKTEA
-661 AVIAS
+661 SAIAS
-666 PKTIKNKENNKLTQ
+666 PKSLELKENNKLAQ
-680 VAEIFNNTESPNL
+680 VKDIFDNTESPNL

-701 KSDISYFA
+701 KNDLSYFE

-715 IHPIFHRMSIL
+715 IHPIFHRMSLL
-726 SEGGT
+726 SEGTT
-731 PPEVIFNQQAKLLEP
+731 PPEVIYNNQAKLLEKT
-746 VTGLDLTQKWDDATQ
+746 TGMKLVKEWDEATQ
-761 QRIDAWQELNLNEK
+761 NRLNAWEELNLNEK

-782 TESFNRTIMG
+782 TEGFNRVIMG

-813 LNGEEANLIL
+813 LNGEEANVIL

-832 FDDLLADPKLLE
+832 FEDLLADPKLLE

-862 NNDNIRVRMVAAY
+862 NNDNIRIRMVASY

-907 VEPFFRKFNMNS
+907 VEPFFKNFNINS
-919 STFKVD
+919 SVFKVD
-925 YNINENYMH
+925 YNINETYMH
-934 PEDSV
+934 PEESV
-939 HNEQIANNFEG
+939 HNEQPANSFEG
-950 ITGQLLK
+950 ITEQLLK

-962 IPEKFI
+962 VPPQFI
-968 DVAPIETGVLSGL
+968 DIAPIETGLVSGL

-987 KNPTRILN
+987 KNPTRIIN
-995 PAYVSYTNLKQNLED
+995 PAYTSYIKLKQELED
-1010 KKVIFQQ
+1010 KQVIYQQ

-1024 AFGILSPALAR
+1024 SVGILFPALSR
-1035 TLGTDRYK
+1035 TFGTDKYK
-1043 EVRKEADELFR
+1043 EIRKEADELFAR
-1054 NGKFIKKDDAL
+1054 GRFVTKDKAL
-1065 MYVLV
+1065 MHVLV
-1070 QQPEFSNIAIE
+1070 QQPEFANLNIAG
-1081 KYKKLSPK
+1081 KYLKSLDYKLTVDSK
-1089 PFLSVEASRYN
+1089 RYD
-1100 VGGDLVGNIAEEDL
+1100 VGGALVGNIAKEDL
-1114 ITIRGLVNPFSLK
+1114 IGIRGIPNAFDK
-1127 QGIKNVSFDNAIGGK
+1127 TQGRVFN
-1142 VKIRKDA
+1142 RKDA
-1149 FPDWKRFFDDAVAN
+1149 YSDWYNFFQDANAD
-1163 GHRFGIN
+1163 GHKFGIN
-1170 DGYRTNKQQAELLE
+1170 DGYRTNKQQAKLLE

-1193 DVKEPRKSNHNAGVS
+1193 DVKEPGKSNHNAGVS
-1208 LDLNWATEADYQWL
+1208 LDLDWATEADYQWL

-1233 HTGTPTLDMNSGNNP
+1233 HTGTPTSDMNSGNNA

>member
-33 AENTKTLK
+33 KENTKTLK

-71 LRKFSQELDGFL
+71 LRKFSKELDGFL
-83 DSAVKNVVKP
+83 DSTIQNVVKP
-93 VFDAQMQE
+93 VFDAQMQD

-108 AQQGDPGALEKVR
+108 AQQGDEEALSKVR

-146 RIKDKYTEDL
+146 RIKEKYKEDL

-170 KQNSNFARG
+170 KQNGNFARG

-225 YKIKDQEIRDKILA
+225 YKIKNQEIRDKMLA

-245 ISKEGNGFSKFLV
+245 IAKEGNGFSKFLV

-263 NPVIERTNLFQQ
+263 NPIIERTNLFQQ

-298 NNFENLETDVGEAQA
+298 TNFENLETDIGQAQA
-313 VAVIQH
+313 VAVVQH

-336 YNQAAKAKL
+336 YNQAAKAEL
-345 IEMLTDKGSFL
+345 IKMLTDKGSFL

-383 ISKME
+383 VSKME

-421 AAKEIEGKK
+421 AGKEIEGKK

-464 KYWAKNILSN
+464 KYWAKTILSN

-488 QSVQVLLELEKK
+488 QSVQILLGLEKK
-500 FNVGDEESQKYGI
+500 FNVGDEKYGI

-536 KIGDPYAKEPG
+536 KVGDPYAKEPG
-547 AYKKHAGYTESMT
+547 AAKKHAGYTEDLT
-560 ELAKVIFS
+560 ALAKVIFS

-615 DRAASYWK
+615 DKAASYWK

-629 NGQAADGWQAG
+629 NGEAADGWQAG
-640 GVDLEISTDGWVN
+640 TVDLEIGTDGWN
-653 DSIYKTEA
+653 NQSIYKTEA
-661 AVIAS
+661 SAIAS
-666 PKTIKNKENNKLTQ
+666 PKSLELKENNKLAQ
-680 VAEIFNNTESPNL
+680 VKDIFDNTESPNL

-701 KSDISYFA
+701 KNDLSYFE

-715 IHPIFHRMSIL
+715 IHPIFHRMSLL
-726 SEGGT
+726 SEGTT
-731 PPEVIFNQQAKLLEP
+731 PPEVIYNNQAKLLEKI
-746 VTGLDLTQKWDDATQ
+746 TGMKLVKEWDEATQ
-761 QRIDAWQELNLNEK
+761 NRLNAWEELNLNEK

-782 TESFNRTIMG
+782 TEGFNRVIMG

-813 LNGEEANLIL
+813 LNGEEANVIL

-832 FDDLLADPKLLE
+832 FEDLLADPKLLE

-862 NNDNIRVRMVAAY
+862 NNDNIRIRMVAAY

-907 VEPFFRKFNMNS
+907 VEPFFKNFNINS
-919 STFKVD
+919 SVFKVD
-925 YNINENYMH
+925 YNINETYMH
-934 PEDSV
+934 PEESV
-939 HNEQIANNFEG
+939 HNEQPANSFEG
-950 ITGQLLK
+950 ITEQLLK

-962 IPEKFI
+962 VPPQFI
-968 DVAPIETGVLSGL
+968 DIAPIETGLVSGL

-987 KNPTRILN
+987 KNPTRIIN
-995 PAYVSYTNLKQNLED
+995 PAYTSYIKLKQELED
-1010 KKVIFQQ
+1010 KQVIYQQ

-1024 AFGILSPALAR
+1024 SVGILFPALSR
-1035 TLGTDRYK
+1035 TFGTDKYK
-1043 EVRKEADELFR
+1043 EIRKEADELFAR
-1054 NGKFIKKDDAL
+1054 GRFVTKDKAL
-1065 MYVLV
+1065 MHVLV
-1070 QQPEFSNIAIE
+1070 QQPEFANLNIAG
-1081 KYKKLSPK
+1081 KYLKSLDYKLTVDSK
-1089 PFLSVEASRYN
+1089 RYD
-1100 VGGDLVGNIAEEDL
+1100 VGGDLVGNIAKEDL
-1114 ITIRGLVNPFSLK
+1114 IGIRGIPNAFDK
-1127 QGIKNVSFDNAIGGK
+1127 TQGRVF
-1142 VKIRKDA
+1142 IRKDA
-1149 FPDWKRFFDDAVAN
+1149 YPDWYRFFQDAKAD
-1163 GHRFGIN
+1163 GHNFGIN
-1170 DGYRTNKQQAELLE
+1170 DGYRTNKQQAKLLE

-1193 DVKEPRKSNHNAGVS
+1193 DVKEPGKSNHNAGVS
-1208 LDLNWATEADYQWL
+1208 LDLDWATEADYQWL

-1233 HTGTPTLDMNSGNNP
+1233 HTGTPTSDMNSGNNA

>member
-83 DSAVKNVVKP
+83 DSAIKNVVKP

-146 RIKDKYTEDL
+146 RIKNKYKEDL

-263 NPVIERTNLFQQ
+263 SPVIERTNLFQQ

-287 ERLNDLKVKFE
+287 ERLNDLKVKIE
-298 NNFENLETDVGEAQA
+298 NNFENLETDVGQAQA

-345 IEMLTDKGSFL
+345 IEMITDKGSFL

-488 QSVQVLLELEKK
+488 QSVQVLLGLEKK
-500 FNVGDEESQKYGI
+500 FNVGEQKYGI

-547 AYKKHAGYTESMT
+547 AYAKHAGYTEDLT
-560 ELAKVIFS
+560 DLAKVIFS

-599 ARGYVATENIT
+599 ARGYVATEDIT

-615 DRAASYWK
+615 DKAASYWK
-623 SQLKGY
+623 SQLKGW
-629 NGQAADGWQAG
+629 NGQGGDGWQAG
-640 GVDLEISTDGWVN
+640 TVNLEVGTEGWMN
-653 DSIYKTEA
+653 QSIYRTEA
-661 AVIAS
+661 AAIAS
-666 PKTIKNKENNKLTQ
+666 PKTIALRENNKLSQ
-680 VAEIFNNTESPNL
+680 VKGIFDNTESPNL

-701 KSDISYFA
+701 KSDLSYFD

-715 IHPIFHRMSIL
+715 IHPIFHRMSLL
-726 SEGGT
+726 SEGTT
-731 PPEVIFNQQAKLLEP
+731 PAEVIYNQQAKLLEK
-746 VTGLDLTQKWDDATQ
+746 VTGLNLVKEWDEATQ
-761 QRIDAWQELNLNEK
+761 QRLDAWEELNLNEK

-782 TESFNRTIMG
+782 TEGFNRTLMG
-792 VGFFSPYN
+792 VGFLSPYN
-800 LMSSMVTT
+800 LMSSMVTV
-808 DGKLP
+808 DSQLP
-813 LNGEEANLIL
+813 LNAEEANVIL

-925 YNINENYMH
+925 YNINESYMH

-968 DVAPIETGVLSGL
+968 DVTPIETGVVSGL

-1054 NGKFIKKDDAL
+1054 RGRFTNKDQAL
-1065 MYVLV
+1065 IHVLI
-1070 QQPEFSNIAIE
+1070 QQPEFANLNIAG
-1081 KYKKLSPK
+1081 KYLKNLDNKLTVDSK
-1089 PFLSVEASRYN
+1089 RYD
-1100 VGGDLVGNIAEEDL
+1100 VGGDLVGNIVKEDL
-1114 ITIRGLVNPFSLK
+1114 IGIRGFPNAFDK
-1127 QGIKNVSFDNAIGGK
+1127 TQGRVF
-1142 VKIRKDA
+1142 IRKDA
-1149 FPDWKRFFDDAVAN
+1149 YPDWYRFFQDAYEN
-1163 GHRFGIN
+1163 GHKFGIN
-1170 DGYRTNKQQAELLE
+1170 DGYRTNKQQAKLLE

-1193 DVKEPRKSNHNAGVS
+1193 DVKEPGKSNHNAGVS
-1208 LDLNWATEADYQWL
+1208 LDLDWATEADYQWL

-1233 HTGTPTLDMNSGNNP
+1233 HTGTPTSDMNSGNNP

>member
-7 TSFSGFRKRTAQDD
+7 TQFSGFRQRIANDD
-21 SKQYKDLAKNLE
+21 SKQFKDLAKNLE
-33 AENTKTLK
+33 KENSKTLK
-41 DFQTA
+41 DFNKA

-71 LRKFSQELDGFL
+71 LRKFSKELDGFL
-83 DSAVKNVVKP
+83 DSTIKNVVAP
-93 VFDAQMQE
+93 VFDAQMQD

-108 AQQGDPGALEKVR
+108 AAQGDTDALDKVR

-135 KIVEETEFETE
+135 KIVEETEFKTE
-146 RIKDKYTEDL
+146 QIKEKYQKDL
-156 KNDLRTEYRLLNLK
+156 QNDLRTEYRLLNLK

-201 DSSNYDIQGM
+201 NSSNYDIQNM
-211 EVEHNG
+211 EVEFEG
-217 ERYRIGDY
+217 ENYRIGDY
-225 YKIKDQEIRDKILA
+225 YNIKHERVDEIRNKILA
-239 AVQADY
+239 RVQSDY
-245 ISKEGNGFSKFLV
+245 IAKEGNGFSRFLV

-263 NPVIERTNLFQQ
+263 NPIIERTNLFQQ
-275 KEFQKEQVELAQ
+275 KEFKKNQLELAQ

-298 NNFENLETDVGEAQA
+298 TNFAELESDVGQAKA

-383 ISKME
+383 VSKME

-414 LAAQYDR
+414 LAAQYER
-421 AAKEIEGKK
+421 SAKEIEGKK
-430 INLKQTLEN
+430 INLKQTLEK
-439 INIQFKGDPNG
+439 INIEFKGDATG
-450 KALALNQVMNENYG
+450 KALALNEVMNEHYG
-464 KYWAKNILSN
+464 KYWAKTILNN
-474 NIDGYEGLEPYDED
+474 NIDGYEGVEPYDED
-488 QSVQVLLELEKK
+488 QSVQVLLDLEKK
-500 FNVGDEESQKYGI
+500 YNVGDEKYGI
-513 IPLSSI
+513 IPLSAV

-547 AYKKHAGYTESMT
+547 AYAKHTGYAEDMT
-560 ELAKVIFS
+560 KLAEVIFS

-582 LQVENF
+582 LQTDNF
-588 TDFISPLILST
+588 TKFISPLLLST
-599 ARGYVATENIT
+599 ARGYVANNNVT

-615 DRAASYWK
+615 DMAFNYWK
-623 SQLKGY
+623 SQLQGF
-629 NGQAADGWQAG
+629 NGKAADGWQEG
-640 GVDLEISTDGWVN
+640 PVNLRVGIEGWEN
-653 DSIYKTEA
+653 QNIYKTEA
-661 AVIAS
+661 IAIAS
-666 PKTIKNKENNKLTQ
+666 PKNLELKENNKLRLIG
-680 VAEIFNNTESPNL
+680 EMYHNNESPNL
-693 FETKLFFD
+693 FESKLFFD
-701 KSDISYFA
+701 KSDIAYFD
-709 LDNRGD
+709 LDNKGD
-715 IHPIFHRMSIL
+715 IHPIFHRMSLL
-726 SEGGT
+726 SEGTT
-731 PPEVIFNQQAKLLEP
+731 PPELIYNQQAKLLEK
-746 VTGLDLTQKWDDATQ
+746 VTGMKLVKEWDEKTQIRLNAWEELDLNQ
-761 QRIDAWQELNLNEK
+761 K

-782 TESFNRTIMG
+782 TEGYNRTLMG
-792 VGFFSPYN
+792 IGFFSPYN
-800 LMSSMVTT
+800 LMSSLVTEE
-808 DGKLP
+808 GKLP
-813 LNGEEANLIL
+813 LNGEEANVIL

-832 FDDLLADPKLLE
+832 FDELLADPKLLE
-844 TVLNGKIRKGLEL
+844 TVLNAKIRKGIEL
-857 TKDLT
+857 TKELT
-862 NNDNIRVRMVAAY
+862 NNDNIRIRMVAAY

-880 VNNWNSDDYQ
+880 VNNWNSDEYQ

-907 VEPFFRKFNMNS
+907 IVPLLKEFNMNG

-925 YNINENYMH
+925 YSINESYIH
-934 PEDSV
+934 PEGSV
-939 HNEQIANNFEG
+939 YNEEPANNFEG
-950 ITGQLLK
+950 ILEQLSK

-962 IPEKFI
+962 IPPQFI
-968 DVAPIETGVLSGL
+968 DVAPIETGAVSGL
-981 LQRMVS
+981 LQRMLS
-987 KNPTRILN
+987 KNPTRVVN
-995 PAYVSYTNLKQNLED
+995 EKYNSYIKFKQNLED
-1010 KKVIFQQ
+1010 KRNIFQQ

-1024 AFGILSPALAR
+1024 NAGIFYNSLR
-1035 TLGTDRYK
+1035 RVLGDEKYNAINA
-1043 EVRKEADELFR
+1043 EAGELFSR
-1054 NGKFIKKDDAL
+1054 GRFVTKDKAL
-1065 MYVLV
+1065 IHVLV
-1070 QQPEFSNIAIE
+1070 QQPEFANLDIAD
-1081 KYKKLSPK
+1081 KYLKSLNMKLTVDPK
-1089 PFLSVEASRYN
+1089 RYD
-1100 VGGDLVGNIAEEDL
+1100 VGGDLVGNISKDDL
-1114 ITIRGLVNPFSLK
+1114 IGIRGFPNAYDRT
-1127 QGIKNVSFDNAIGGK
+1127 QGRVF
-1142 VKIRKDA
+1142 IRKDA
-1149 FPDWKRFFDDAVAN
+1149 YNDWYRFFQDANAN
-1163 GHRFGIN
+1163 GHKFGIN
-1170 DGYRTNKQQAELLE
+1170 DGYRTNKEQEKLLKKKIRKGE
-1184 EKEKKNLGK
+1184 EK
-1193 DVKEPRKSNHNAGVS
+1193 DVKEPGKSNHNAGVS
-1208 LDLNWATEADYQWL
+1208 LDLDWATEADYQWL
-1222 LDNYKK
+1222 LDNYKN

-1233 HTGTPTLDMNSGNNP
+1233 HTGTPSLDMDSGNKA

>member
-7 TSFSGFRKRTAQDD
+7 TSFSGFRKRTAQDN

-33 AENTKTLK
+33 SENTKTLK

-52 EMGRVSKLEAAA
+52 EMGRISKLEAAA

-71 LRKFSQELDGFL
+71 LRKFSKELDGFL
-83 DSAVKNVVKP
+83 DSAITNVVQP
-93 VFDAQMQE
+93 VFDAQMQD

-108 AQQGDPGALEKVR
+108 AQQGDEEALSKVR
-121 LNDLQEL
+121 LNELQEL

-135 KIVEETEFETE
+135 KIVEQTEFETD
-146 RIKDKYTEDL
+146 RIKEKYKNDL
-156 KNDLRTEYRLLNLK
+156 QNDLRTEYRLLNLK
-170 KQNSNFARG
+170 KQNGNFARG

-201 DSSNYDIQGM
+201 DSSNYDIQNM

-225 YKIKDQEIRDKILA
+225 YKIKDQEIRDKMLA
-239 AVQADY
+239 RVQSDY
-245 ISKEGNGFSKFLV
+245 IAKEGNGFSKFLV

-275 KEFQKEQVELAQ
+275 KEFQKEQVELGF
-287 ERLNDLKVKFE
+287 ERLNDLKVKIE
-298 NNFENLETDVGEAQA
+298 NNFANLETDVGEAQA
-313 VAVIQH
+313 VAVVQH

-324 PSTMKMAGVEGS
+324 PSTMKMIGVEGS
-336 YNQAAKAKL
+336 YNTAAKAKL
-345 IEMLTDKGSFL
+345 IEMITDKGSFL

-383 ISKME
+383 VSKME
-388 GNTMK
+388 GNKMV

-403 AINREQLQSAM
+403 AINREELQSAM
-414 LAAQYDR
+414 LTAQYDR

-439 INIQFKGDPNG
+439 INIQYKGQPNE

-488 QSVQVLLELEKK
+488 QSVQVLIELEKK
-500 FNVGDEESQKYGI
+500 FNVGEEKYGI

-536 KIGDPYAKEPG
+536 KIGDPYEKEPG
-547 AYKKHAGYTESMT
+547 AAAKHKAYTEDLT

-588 TDFISPLILST
+588 TDFISPLILSS

-615 DRAASYWK
+615 DLAASYWK

-629 NGQAADGWQAG
+629 NGQAADGWQPG
-640 GVDLEISTDGWVN
+640 TVDLEVGTNGWN
-653 DSIYKTEA
+653 NQSIYKTEA
-661 AVIAS
+661 VAIAS
-666 PKTIKNKENNKLTQ
+666 PKTIALRENNKLAQ
-680 VAEIFNNTESPNL
+680 VKDIFDNTESPNL

-701 KSDISYFA
+701 KNDLSYFE

-715 IHPIFHRMSIL
+715 IHPIFHRMSLL
-726 SEGGT
+726 SEGTT
-731 PPEVIFNQQAKLLEP
+731 PPEVIYNNQAKLLEKT
-746 VTGLDLTQKWDDATQ
+746 TGMKLVKEWDETVQ
-761 QRIDAWQELNLNEK
+761 QRLDAWEELNLNEK

-782 TESFNRTIMG
+782 TEGFNRTLMG

-800 LMSSMVTT
+800 LMASMVTT

-813 LNGEEANLIL
+813 LNGEEANVIL

-844 TVLNGKIRKGLEL
+844 TVLNTKIKKGLEL

-862 NNDNIRVRMVAAY
+862 NNDNIRIRMVASY

-907 VEPFFRKFNMNS
+907 VEPFFKKFNINS
-919 STFKVD
+919 SIFKVD
-925 YNINENYMH
+925 YNINEDYIH
-934 PEDSV
+934 PEESV
-939 HNEQIANNFEG
+939 HNEQPANSFEG
-950 ITGQLLK
+950 ITDQLLR

-968 DVAPIETGVLSGL
+968 ELSRIETGVVSGL

-987 KNPTRILN
+987 KNPTRVLN
-995 PAYVSYTNLKQNLED
+995 PAYVSYNKLKQELED
-1010 KKVIFQQ
+1010 KQVIFQQ

-1043 EVRKEADELFR
+1043 EVRKEADELFN
-1054 NGKFIKKDDAL
+1054 NGKFITKDKAL

-1089 PFLSVEASRYN
+1089 SFLSVEASRYN

-1149 FPDWKRFFDDAVAN
+1149 FPDWKRFFDDAIAN

-1170 DGYRTNKQQAELLE
+1170 DGYRTNKQQAKLLE

-1193 DVKEPRKSNHNAGVS
+1193 DVKEPGKSNHNAGVS

-1233 HTGTPTLDMNSGNNP
+1233 HTGTPTSDMNSGNNP

>member
-33 AENTKTLK
+33 SENAKTIK

-46 AAAQIT
+46 AASQIT
-52 EMGRVSKLEAAA
+52 EMSRISKLEAAA
-64 DTYELNN
+64 DTYELDN
-71 LRKFSQELDGFL
+71 LRKFSKELDGFL
-83 DSAVKNVVKP
+83 DSAITNIVKP

-108 AQQGDPGALEKVR
+108 AQQGDEEALSKVR
-121 LNDLQEL
+121 LNELQEL

-135 KIVEETEFETE
+135 KIVEQTEFETD
-146 RIKDKYTEDL
+146 RIKEKYKNDL
-156 KNDLRTEYRLLNLK
+156 QNDLRTEYRLLNLK
-170 KQNSNFARG
+170 KQNGNFARG

-201 DSSNYDIQGM
+201 DSSNYDIQNM

-225 YKIKDQEIRDKILA
+225 YKIKDQEIRDKMLA
-239 AVQADY
+239 RVQSDY
-245 ISKEGNGFSKFLV
+245 IAKEGNGFSKFLV

-275 KEFQKEQVELAQ
+275 KEFQKEQVELGV
-287 ERLNDLKVKFE
+287 ERINDLKVKIE
-298 NNFENLETDVGEAQA
+298 NNFANLETDVGEAQA
-313 VAVIQH
+313 VAVVQH

-324 PSTMKMAGVEGS
+324 PSTMKMIGVEGS
-336 YNQAAKAKL
+336 YNTAAKAKL
-345 IEMLTDKGSFL
+345 IEMITDKGSFL

-383 ISKME
+383 VSKME
-388 GNTMK
+388 GNKMV

-403 AINREQLQSAM
+403 AINREELQSAM
-414 LAAQYDR
+414 LTAQYDR

-439 INIQFKGDPNG
+439 INIQYKGQPNE

-488 QSVQVLLELEKK
+488 QSVQVLIELEKK
-500 FNVGDEESQKYGI
+500 FNVGEEKYGI

-536 KIGDPYAKEPG
+536 KIGDPYEKEPG
-547 AYKKHAGYTESMT
+547 AAAKHKAYTEDLT

-588 TDFISPLILST
+588 TDFISPLILSS

-615 DRAASYWK
+615 DLAASYWK

-629 NGQAADGWQAG
+629 NGQAADGWQPG
-640 GVDLEISTDGWVN
+640 TVDLEVGTNGWN
-653 DSIYKTEA
+653 NQSIYKTEA
-661 AVIAS
+661 VAIAS
-666 PKTIKNKENNKLTQ
+666 PKTIALRENNKLAQ
-680 VAEIFNNTESPNL
+680 VKDIFDNTESPNL

-701 KSDISYFA
+701 KNDLSYFE

-715 IHPIFHRMSIL
+715 IHPIFHRMSLL
-726 SEGGT
+726 SEGTT
-731 PPEVIFNQQAKLLEP
+731 PPEVIYNNQAKLLEKT
-746 VTGLDLTQKWDDATQ
+746 TGMKLVKEWDETVQ
-761 QRIDAWQELNLNEK
+761 QRLDAWEELNLNEK

-782 TESFNRTIMG
+782 TEGFNRTLMG

-800 LMSSMVTT
+800 LMASMVTT

-813 LNGEEANLIL
+813 LNGEEANVIL

-844 TVLNGKIRKGLEL
+844 TVLNTKIKKGLEL

-862 NNDNIRVRMVAAY
+862 NNDNIRIRMVASY

-907 VEPFFRKFNMNS
+907 VEPFFKKFNINS
-919 STFKVD
+919 SIFKVD
-925 YNINENYMH
+925 YNINEDYIH
-934 PEDSV
+934 PEESV
-939 HNEQIANNFEG
+939 HNEQPANSFEG
-950 ITGQLLK
+950 ITDQLLR

-968 DVAPIETGVLSGL
+968 ELSRIETGVVSGL

-987 KNPTRILN
+987 KNPTRVLN
-995 PAYVSYTNLKQNLED
+995 PAYVSYNKLKQELED
-1010 KKVIFQQ
+1010 KQVIFQQ

-1043 EVRKEADELFR
+1043 EVRKEADELFN
-1054 NGKFIKKDDAL
+1054 NGKFITKDKAL

-1089 PFLSVEASRYN
+1089 SFLSVEASRYN

-1149 FPDWKRFFDDAVAN
+1149 FPDWKRFFDDAIAN

-1170 DGYRTNKQQAELLE
+1170 DGYRTNKQQAKLLE

-1193 DVKEPRKSNHNAGVS
+1193 DVKEPGKSNHNAGVS

-1233 HTGTPTLDMNSGNNP
+1233 HTGTPTSDMNSGNNP

>member
-33 AENTKTLK
+33 SENAKTIK

-46 AAAQIT
+46 AASQIT
-52 EMGRVSKLEAAA
+52 EMSRISKLEAAA
-64 DTYELNN
+64 DTYELDN
-71 LRKFSQELDGFL
+71 LRKFSKELDGFL
-83 DSAVKNVVKP
+83 DSAITNIVKP

-108 AQQGDPGALEKVR
+108 AQQGDEEALSKVR
-121 LNDLQEL
+121 LNELQEL

-135 KIVEETEFETE
+135 KIVEQTEFETD
-146 RIKDKYTEDL
+146 RIKEKYKNDL
-156 KNDLRTEYRLLNLK
+156 QNDLRTEYRLLNLK
-170 KQNSNFARG
+170 KQNGNFARG

-201 DSSNYDIQGM
+201 DSSNYDIQNM

-225 YKIKDQEIRDKILA
+225 YKIKDQEIRDKMLA
-239 AVQADY
+239 RVQSDY
-245 ISKEGNGFSKFLV
+245 IAKEGNGFSKFLV

-275 KEFQKEQVELAQ
+275 KEFQKEQVELGF
-287 ERLNDLKVKFE
+287 ERLNDLKVKIE
-298 NNFENLETDVGEAQA
+298 NNFANLETDVGEAQA
-313 VAVIQH
+313 VAGVQH

-324 PSTMKMAGVEGS
+324 PSTMKMIGVEGS
-336 YNQAAKAKL
+336 YNTAAKAKL
-345 IEMLTDKGSFL
+345 IEMITDKGSFL

-383 ISKME
+383 VSKME
-388 GNTMK
+388 GNKMV

-403 AINREQLQSAM
+403 AINREELQSAM
-414 LAAQYDR
+414 LTAQYDR

-439 INIQFKGDPNG
+439 INIQYKGQPNE

-488 QSVQVLLELEKK
+488 QSVQVLIELEKK
-500 FNVGDEESQKYGI
+500 FNVGEEKYGI

-536 KIGDPYAKEPG
+536 KIGDPYEKEPG
-547 AYKKHAGYTESMT
+547 AAAKHKAYTEDLT

-588 TDFISPLILST
+588 TDFISPLILSS

-615 DRAASYWK
+615 DLAASYWK

-629 NGQAADGWQAG
+629 NGQAADGWQPG
-640 GVDLEISTDGWVN
+640 TVDLEVGTNGWN
-653 DSIYKTEA
+653 NQSIYKTEA
-661 AVIAS
+661 VAIAS
-666 PKTIKNKENNKLTQ
+666 PKTIALRENNKLAQ
-680 VAEIFNNTESPNL
+680 VKDIFDNTESPNL

-701 KSDISYFA
+701 KNDLSYFE

-715 IHPIFHRMSIL
+715 IHPIFHRMSLL
-726 SEGGT
+726 SEGTT
-731 PPEVIFNQQAKLLEP
+731 PPEVIYNNQAKLLEKT
-746 VTGLDLTQKWDDATQ
+746 TGMKLVKEWDETVQ
-761 QRIDAWQELNLNEK
+761 QRLDAWEELNLNEK

-782 TESFNRTIMG
+782 TEGFNRTLMG

-800 LMSSMVTT
+800 LMASMVTT

-813 LNGEEANLIL
+813 LNGEEANVIL

-844 TVLNGKIRKGLEL
+844 TVLNTKIKKGLEL

-862 NNDNIRVRMVAAY
+862 NNDNIRIRMVASY

-907 VEPFFRKFNMNS
+907 VEPFFKKFNINS
-919 STFKVD
+919 SIFKVD
-925 YNINENYMH
+925 YNINEDYIH
-934 PEDSV
+934 PEESV
-939 HNEQIANNFEG
+939 HNEQPANSFEG
-950 ITGQLLK
+950 ITDQLLR

-968 DVAPIETGVLSGL
+968 ELSRIETGVVSGL

-987 KNPTRILN
+987 KNPTRVLN
-995 PAYVSYTNLKQNLED
+995 PAYVSYNKLKQELED
-1010 KKVIFQQ
+1010 KQVIYQQ

-1043 EVRKEADELFR
+1043 EVRKEADELFN
-1054 NGKFIKKDDAL
+1054 NGKFITKDKAL

-1089 PFLSVEASRYN
+1089 SFLSVEASRYN

-1149 FPDWKRFFDDAVAN
+1149 FPDWKRFFDDAIAN

-1170 DGYRTNKQQAELLE
+1170 DGYRTNKQQAKLLE

-1193 DVKEPRKSNHNAGVS
+1193 DVKEPGKSNHNAGVS

-1233 HTGTPTLDMNSGNNP
+1233 HTGTPTSDMNSGNNP

>member
-33 AENTKTLK
+33 SENAKTIK

-46 AAAQIT
+46 AASQIT
-52 EMGRVSKLEAAA
+52 EMSRISKLEAAA
-64 DTYELNN
+64 DTYELDN
-71 LRKFSQELDGFL
+71 LRKFSKELDGFL
-83 DSAVKNVVKP
+83 DSAITNIVKP

-108 AQQGDPGALEKVR
+108 AQQGDEEALSKVR
-121 LNDLQEL
+121 LNELQEL

-135 KIVEETEFETE
+135 KIVEQTEFETD
-146 RIKDKYTEDL
+146 RIKEKYKNDL
-156 KNDLRTEYRLLNLK
+156 QNDLRTEYRLLNLK
-170 KQNSNFARG
+170 KQNGNFARG

-201 DSSNYDIQGM
+201 DSSNYDIQNM

-225 YKIKDQEIRDKILA
+225 YKIKDQEIRDKMLA
-239 AVQADY
+239 RVQSDY
-245 ISKEGNGFSKFLV
+245 IAKEGNGFSKFLV

-275 KEFQKEQVELAQ
+275 KEFQKEQVELGF
-287 ERLNDLKVKFE
+287 ERLNDLKVKIE
-298 NNFENLETDVGEAQA
+298 NNFANLETDVGEAQA
-313 VAVIQH
+313 VAVVQH

-324 PSTMKMAGVEGS
+324 PSTMKMIGVEGS
-336 YNQAAKAKL
+336 YNTAAKAKL
-345 IEMLTDKGSFL
+345 IEMITDKGSFL

-383 ISKME
+383 VSKME
-388 GNTMK
+388 GNKMV

-403 AINREQLQSAM
+403 AINREELQSAM
-414 LAAQYDR
+414 LTAQYDR

-439 INIQFKGDPNG
+439 INIQYKGQPNE

-488 QSVQVLLELEKK
+488 QSVQVLIELEKK
-500 FNVGDEESQKYGI
+500 FNVGEEKYGI

-536 KIGDPYAKEPG
+536 KIGDPYEKEPG
-547 AYKKHAGYTESMT
+547 AAAKHKAYTEDLT

-588 TDFISPLILST
+588 TDFISPLILSS

-615 DRAASYWK
+615 DLAASYWK

-629 NGQAADGWQAG
+629 NGQAADGWQPG
-640 GVDLEISTDGWVN
+640 TVDLEVGTNGWN
-653 DSIYKTEA
+653 NQSIYKTEA
-661 AVIAS
+661 VAIAS
-666 PKTIKNKENNKLTQ
+666 PKTIALRENNKLAQ
-680 VAEIFNNTESPNL
+680 VKDIFDNTESPNL

-701 KSDISYFA
+701 KNDLSYFE

-715 IHPIFHRMSIL
+715 IHPIFHRMSLL
-726 SEGGT
+726 SEGTT
-731 PPEVIFNQQAKLLEP
+731 PPEVIYNNQAKLLEKT
-746 VTGLDLTQKWDDATQ
+746 TGMKLVKEWDETVQ
-761 QRIDAWQELNLNEK
+761 QRLDAWEELNLNEK

-782 TESFNRTIMG
+782 TEGFNRTLMG

-800 LMSSMVTT
+800 LMASMVTT

-813 LNGEEANLIL
+813 LNGEEANVIL

-844 TVLNGKIRKGLEL
+844 TVLNTKIKKGLEL

-862 NNDNIRVRMVAAY
+862 NNDNIRIRMVASY

-907 VEPFFRKFNMNS
+907 VEPFFKKFNINS
-919 STFKVD
+919 SIFKVD
-925 YNINENYMH
+925 YNINEDYIH
-934 PEDSV
+934 PEESV
-939 HNEQIANNFEG
+939 HNEQPANSFEG
-950 ITGQLLK
+950 ITDQLLR

-968 DVAPIETGVLSGL
+968 ELSRIETGVVSGL

-987 KNPTRILN
+987 KNPTRVLN
-995 PAYVSYTNLKQNLED
+995 PAYVSYNKLKQNLED

-1043 EVRKEADELFR
+1043 EVRKEADELFN
-1054 NGKFIKKDDAL
+1054 NGKFITKDKAL

-1089 PFLSVEASRYN
+1089 SFLSVEASRYN

-1149 FPDWKRFFDDAVAN
+1149 FPDWKRFFDDAIAN

-1170 DGYRTNKQQAELLE
+1170 DGYRTNKQQAKLLE

-1193 DVKEPRKSNHNAGVS
+1193 DVKEPGKSNHNAGVS

-1233 HTGTPTLDMNSGNNP
+1233 HTGTPTSDMNSGNNP

>member
-7 TSFSGFRKRTAQDD
+7 TSFSGFRKRTAQDN

-33 AENTKTLK
+33 KENTKTLK

-52 EMGRVSKLEAAA
+52 EMGRISKLEAAA

-71 LRKFSQELDGFL
+71 LRKFSKELDGFL
-83 DSAVKNVVKP
+83 DSAIKNVVKP
-93 VFDAQMQE
+93 VFDAQMQD

-108 AQQGDPGALEKVR
+108 AQQGDEEALSKVR
-121 LNDLQEL
+121 LNELQEL

-135 KIVEETEFETE
+135 QIVEETEFKTE
-146 RIKDKYTEDL
+146 QIKEKYKEDL

-201 DSSNYDIQGM
+201 NSSDFDIQNM

-225 YKIKDQEIRDKILA
+225 YKIKDQEIRDKMLA
-239 AVQADY
+239 AVQSDY
-245 ISKEGNGFSKFLV
+245 IAKEGNGFSKFLV

-263 NPVIERTNLFQQ
+263 NPIIERTNLFQQ
-275 KEFQKEQVELAQ
+275 KEFQKEQVELGF
-287 ERLNDLKVKFE
+287 ERINDLKVKFE
-298 NNFENLETDVGEAQA
+298 NNFANLETDVGEAQA
-313 VAVIQH
+313 VAVVQH

-324 PSTMKMAGVEGS
+324 PSTMKMIGVEGS
-336 YNQAAKAKL
+336 YNAAAKAKL
-345 IEMLTDKGSFL
+345 MEMITDKGSFL

-383 ISKME
+383 VSKME

-414 LAAQYDR
+414 LTAQYDR
-421 AAKEIEGKK
+421 SAKEIEGKK

-439 INIQFKGDPNG
+439 INIQFKGNPEG

-464 KYWAKNILSN
+464 KYWAKTILSN

-488 QSVQVLLELEKK
+488 QSVQVLLALEKK
-500 FNVGDEESQKYGI
+500 YNVGTEKNQKYGI

-530 AYIEDG
+530 AYIEDE
-536 KIGDPYAKEPG
+536 KIGDPYKNEPG
-547 AYKKHAGYTESMT
+547 AYAKHQGHTEDLT
-560 ELAKVIFS
+560 TAAKVIFS
-568 RNVGNGSLTQADAD
+568 KNVGNGSLTQVEAD

-588 TDFISPLILST
+588 TDFISPLILSE
-599 ARGYVATENIT
+599 ARKYVANMDMT
-610 LNEGL
+610 LNEAL
-615 DRAASYWK
+615 DQSARYWK

-629 NGQAADGWQAG
+629 NGETIDGWVKG
-640 GVDLEISTDGWVN
+640 DVDLEVGVNGWEN
-653 DSIYKTEA
+653 DSIYSSKA
-661 AVIAS
+661 KPILS
-666 PKTIKNKENNKLTQ
+666 GDDIIKKSQNKLSQ
-680 VAEIFNNTESPNL
+680 VTEIFNNTESPNL
-693 FETKLFFD
+693 FSKQLFFD
-701 KSDISYFA
+701 KNDLAYFA
-709 LDNRGD
+709 LNNEGEL
-715 IHPIFHRMSIL
+715 HPIFHKMSL
-726 SEGGT
+726 VSEGT
-731 PPEVIFNQQAKLLEP
+731 MPAELIYNEQARLLEP
-746 VTGLDLTQKWDDATQ
+746 IAGVPLVKKWDEATQ
-761 QRIDAWQELNLNEK
+761 QRLDAWEELDLNQK

-800 LMSSMVTT
+800 LMSSLVTT

-813 LNGEEANLIL
+813 LNGEEANVIL

-832 FDDLLADPKLLE
+832 FEDLLADPKLLE

-862 NNDNIRVRMVAAY
+862 NNDNIRIRMVAAY

-880 VNNWNSDDYQ
+880 VNNWNSTDYR
-890 MFTAKVLS
+890 MFTSKVLS

-907 VEPFFRKFNMNS
+907 VEPFFKNFNINS
-919 STFKVD
+919 SVFKVD
-925 YNINENYMH
+925 YNINETYIH

-939 HNEQIANNFEG
+939 HNEQPADSFESILEQIA
-950 ITGQLLK
+950 K

-962 IPEKFI
+962 IPPKFI
-968 DVAPIETGVLSGL
+968 PITPVQVGPVSGL
-981 LQRMVS
+981 LQRMIT
-987 KNPTRILN
+987 KKPTHVIN
-995 PAYVSYTNLKQNLED
+995 PAYTSYINLKQELED
-1010 KKVIFQQ
+1010 
-1017 LEGKGNI
+1017 
-1024 AFGILSPALAR
+1024 
-1035 TLGTDRYK
+1035 
-1043 EVRKEADELFR
+1043 
-1054 NGKFIKKDDAL
+1054 
-1065 MYVLV
+1065 
-1070 QQPEFSNIAIE
+1070 
-1081 KYKKLSPK
+1081 
-1089 PFLSVEASRYN
+1089 
-1100 VGGDLVGNIAEEDL
+1100 
-1114 ITIRGLVNPFSLK
+1114 
-1127 QGIKNVSFDNAIGGK
+1127 
-1142 VKIRKDA
+1142 
-1149 FPDWKRFFDDAVAN
+1149 
-1163 GHRFGIN
+1163 
-1170 DGYRTNKQQAELLE
+1170 
-1184 EKEKKNLGK
+1184 
-1193 DVKEPRKSNHNAGVS
+1193 
-1208 LDLNWATEADYQWL
+1208 
-1222 LDNYKK
+1222 
-1228 YNLCP
+1228 
-1233 HTGTPTLDMNSGNNP
+1233 LDMTKNWHPSKEDFELAESLSAKFDLKFSFASLN
-1248 GEIEAWHWSWDPTG
+1248 ELYIEEYKP
-1262 SCNLER
+1262 LELELE